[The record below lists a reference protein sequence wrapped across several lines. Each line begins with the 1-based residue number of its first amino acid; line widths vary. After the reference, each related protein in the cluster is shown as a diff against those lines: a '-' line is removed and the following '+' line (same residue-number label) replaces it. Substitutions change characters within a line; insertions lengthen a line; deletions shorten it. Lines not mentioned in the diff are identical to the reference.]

1 MLEEELDPYPSLW
14 LLYLDLADG
23 SKGMMHTESYNGVS
37 KFESFTYSFGEEMP
51 EEIRMKSLEGEKFTF
66 EFDDEGWTASFD
78 AAEIVAYYFVN
89 QEGEGLLVY
98 GFHGA
103 SILRKETDY

>member
-1 MLEEELDPYPSLW
+1 
-14 LLYLDLADG
+14 
-23 SKGMMHTESYNGVS
+23 
-37 KFESFTYSFGEEMP
+37 
-51 EEIRMKSLEGEKFTF
+51 MKSLEGEKFTF